1 MMRNIYIAICIF
13 LSVSAWGQE
22 VQILDKAD
30 VLQQA
35 VDGVVNDP
43 TFAQAVVG
51 VFYREAPQATEA
63 GLPTIICI
71 HTPS

>member
-35 VDGVVNDP
+35 VDGVVLR
-43 TFAQAVVG
+43 VV
-51 VFYREAPQATEA
+51 ATEA
-63 GLPTIICI
+63 GA
-71 HTPS
+71 